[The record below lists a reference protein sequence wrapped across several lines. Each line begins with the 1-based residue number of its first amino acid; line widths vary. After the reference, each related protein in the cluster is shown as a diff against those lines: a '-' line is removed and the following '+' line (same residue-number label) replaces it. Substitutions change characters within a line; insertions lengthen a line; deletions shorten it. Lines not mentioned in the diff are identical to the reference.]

1 MLVFQDLRLPDA
13 KRTAKIGNKVSF
25 TNPCFK
31 IFGIAE
37 AREPV
42 RLKTTKICI
51 IDRFLSGQN
60 EKKPS
65 SLLVDCVAHFFGS
78 PILY

>member
-25 TNPCFK
+25 TNAGFK
-31 IFGIAE
+31 IFGRGGINLQ
-37 AREPV
+37 V
-42 RLKTTKICI
+42 GLKTTKICI
-51 IDRFLSGQN
+51 IDRFLSDPN
-60 EKKPS
+60 EKKTS
-65 SLLVDCVAHFFGS
+65 GILVDCITGFSGH